1 MPPENFTERF
11 EYQLTFF
18 RRYEETMSLNLS
30 DLNNETRILL
40 EVPLKPV
47 QGQRFQP
54 TGFPDLGPASYQA
67 GNKACLLV
75 ESAQSMANRLEAMI
89 WDDSK
94 NLPVEVA
101 AGISYISINDNA
113 GNFLSSSITESHRIN
128 SPYILEGKDKSFFN
142 KLREEFAVMET
153 GPIDRSKLCSTLFK
167 YDINSLL
174 HGAFLAKKEL
184 AGGRLRIARAVSSFI
199 EAEMVQVA
207 ASGGVKNDHVD
218 PSGDTA
224 KGFGNVPFHREEF
237 TAEQIHAFFSVD
249 LQQIR
254 AYGLGE
260 DATHLLMVLALYK
273 IRKLLDGSLRLRTA
287 CDLEV
292 VNPEAIEARR
302 PRGFKLPSFSDLSAE
317 LKSSIAKCKSME
329 VTTVT
334 YSK

>member
-1 MPPENFTERF
+1 
-11 EYQLTFF
+11 
-18 RRYEETMSLNLS
+18 MSLNLS
-30 DLNNETRILL
+30 ALSNETRILL

-54 TGFPDLGPASYQA
+54 TGFPDLGPATYQA

-89 WDDSK
+89 WDEAK
-94 NLPVEVA
+94 NLPVEA
-101 AGISYISINDNA
+101 AEGMSYIAINDNS

-153 GPIDRSKLCSTLFK
+153 GPIDRAKLSSTLLK

-174 HGAFLAKKEL
+174 HGVFLAKKEL

-237 TAEQIHAFFSVD
+237 TAEQINAFFSID

-260 DATHLLMVLALYK
+260 EATHLLIVLALYK

-292 VNPEAIEARR
+292 VNPESIEARR
-302 PRGFKLPSFSDLSAE
+302 PRGFKLPSLTDLSAE
-317 LKSSIAKCKSME
+317 LQSSIAKCKSME